1 MSIRPD
7 EITRILKEQIQNYKD
22 SNEILEQGSVL
33 SVGDGIAR
41 IYGLGSAIN
50 GELIEFDDEEKT
62 QGMVINLEE
71 DNVGAVLLGP
81 GRKIQEGTTV
91 KSTGRIA
98 SIGASDEVLGRVVS
112 PTGEMLDSKPAYNVD
127 KYMPLEKI
135 APGIVKRK
143 SVHEPM
149 QTGITAIDSM
159 IPIGRGQRELIIG
172 DRQTGKTAIAIDTI
186 LNQRNEPEENRPVC
200 VYVCIGQKNSTV
212 AQIAKKIE
220 AEGARD

>member
-22 SNEILEQGSVL
+22 SNEITEEGSVL
-33 SVGDGIAR
+33 SVGDGNAR

-71 DNVGAVLLGP
+71 DNVGVVLLGT

-98 SIGASDEVLGRVVS
+98 SIGAGEGVLGRIVS
-112 PTGEMLDSKPAYNVD
+112 PTGEMLDSKPAYKID

-149 QTGITAIDSM
+149 QTGITAIDAM

-186 LNQRNEPEENRPVC
+186 LNQRNEPEETRPIC
-200 VYVCIGQKNSTV
+200 VYVSI
-212 AQIAKKIE
+212 
-220 AEGARD
+220 